1 MSSPGY
7 FRPAKPVA
15 PDAPPR
21 TADLCIYG
29 ANAAGIMAAV
39 QARRLGLSVVLL
51 DPSAEIGGL
60 TTGGLSFT
68 DLGNADAIG
77 GLAREFYCRVG
88 AHYGAEIEWAFE
100 PHVAKQVLEGFLREA
115 DVAVESGHYVASA
128 KSETG
133 DDGAPRMVEITTT
146 SGLRAR
152 AAYFLDCSYEGD
164 LMATAGVTF
173 TYGREARA
181 TYNEVFNGQQI
192 HASHQFAMP
201 IDPYV
206 KPGDPRSGLLPGIDA
221 DDSFVPGAGDRRVQA
236 YNFRVCMTKNPSNR
250 VPFPQPAGYR
260 REDYELLAR
269 VLAAGWSEVFQKFDR
284 IRGEKTDTNNHGPV
298 STDFIGQNWAWPTAD
313 YATRERIFQA
323 HVAYQQGYHWFMAND
338 PAVPAHFRA
347 AYAEWGLAADEFT
360 ATGHWPH
367 QLYVREARRLVGEIV
382 MTSAHCLSRETVA
395 DVIGLGAYQ
404 MDSHNCR
411 RLVHAGSVLN
421 EGDVQVKLP
430 KPYGISYRAI
440 VPRAQECGNLFVPVC
455 ASASHIAYGSI
466 RMEPVFMTL
475 AQSAA
480 IAASLAL
487 QRNRCAVQAVP
498 YAELKSQLERAR
510 QIVSWDPA
518 RLNGLTGNPP
528 KE

>member
-1 MSSPGY
+1 MSSPRY
-7 FRPAKPVA
+7 YRPAQPVPA
-15 PDAPPR
+15 DAPPL

-39 QARRLGLSVVLL
+39 QARRLGLSVTLL
-51 DPSAEIGGL
+51 EPSAEIGGL
-60 TTGGLSFT
+60 TSGGLSFT

-77 GLAREFYCRVG
+77 GLAREFYRRVG
-88 AHYGAEIEWAFE
+88 AHYGSEINFAFE
-100 PHVAKQVLEGFLREA
+100 PHVARKVLDGFLREA
-115 DVAVESGHYVASA
+115 GVTAECGQYVASA
-128 KSETG
+128 RCERDSE
-133 DDGAPRMVEITTT
+133 GAPRIVELTTT
-146 SGLRAR
+146 SGLRVR
-152 AAYFLDCSYEGD
+152 AAYFIDCSYEGD
-164 LMATAGVTF
+164 LMAAAGASF
-173 TYGREARA
+173 TVGREARS

-192 HASHQFAMP
+192 HASHQFAMR

-206 KPGDPRSGLLPGIDA
+206 KPGDPRSGLLPGIDT
-221 DDSFVPGAGDRRVQA
+221 DDTFVPGSGDRRVQA
-236 YNFRVCMTKNPSNR
+236 YNFRVCMTKNPANR

-260 REDYELLAR
+260 RNDYELLAR

-313 YATRERIFQA
+313 YATREKLFQA
-323 HVAYQQGYHWFMAND
+323 HVTYQQGYHWFMAND
-338 PAVPAHFRA
+338 PAVPAPFRS

-360 ATGHWPH
+360 DTGHWPH
-367 QLYVREARRLVGEIV
+367 QLYVREARRLVGHVV
-382 MTSAHCLSRETVA
+382 MTSAHCLSRETVD

-411 RLVHAGSVLN
+411 RLVHAGCVLN

-440 VPRAQECGNLFVPVC
+440 VPRAGECANLLVPVC

-475 AQSAA
+475 AQSAV
-480 IAASLAL
+480 IAASVAL
-487 QRNRCAVQAVP
+487 QRNRCAVQTVP
-498 YAELKSQLERAR
+498 YLELKPRLEQAR
-510 QIVSWDPA
+510 QVVSWDPT
-518 RLNGLTGNPP
+518 RLNGLTGNPV